1 MKLYATVVTLSAKD
15 NQKLSKLL
23 SKGFERSVYR
33 NEYRTKSE
41 NKNTKNKNR
50 YFFESI
56 FVGIDRFFVLVY
68 SNEDVV
74 SKRFKDKRCYLLKW
88 IIDNYN
94 VTINEKNYQATD
106 SGIKQYEEIRK
117 LTTERGEVYTTG
129 CLLDQKLYQKSL

>member
-23 SKGFERSVYR
+23 SKGSERSVYR

-74 SKRFKDKRCYLLKW
+74 SKRFKDKRCYLLK
-88 IIDNYN
+88 
-94 VTINEKNYQATD
+94 
-106 SGIKQYEEIRK
+106 
-117 LTTERGEVYTTG
+117 
-129 CLLDQKLYQKSL
+129 